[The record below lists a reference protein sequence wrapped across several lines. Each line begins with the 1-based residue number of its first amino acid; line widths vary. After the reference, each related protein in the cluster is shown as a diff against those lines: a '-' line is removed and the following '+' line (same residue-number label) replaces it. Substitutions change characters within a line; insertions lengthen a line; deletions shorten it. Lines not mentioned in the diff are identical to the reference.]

1 MCAGGTAYPG
11 SRYCILVHI
20 AGEELQEEKQTEEE
34 KAGMLPA
41 FRFCTLLD
49 LSKLMAEALA
59 ARTVLEE
66 ELTDA
71 RQTSEKNEA
80 ESVALSSAR

>member
-20 AGEELQEEKQTEEE
+20 AGEEE